1 MSTWN
6 HMGTNGKVCSL
17 VLCASV
23 CLIYFSIIVFDDDN
37 DDDNAAEIVLL
48 W

>member
-1 MSTWN
+1 MSILCL
-6 HMGTNGKVCSL
+6 HEIIGTNGKVCSL
-17 VLCASV
+17 VLCVSN
-23 CLIYFSIIVFDDDN
+23 IFFYIVFDDDN